1 MNHLIKNLM
10 HVMEKKISLYDKYI
24 MVLEN
29 EWECVVG
36 YSLEPLQKILN
47 EKNDLVERM
56 QKLEADRFKL
66 MKKIAETLGIPQEKL
81 NLMKLAEAKETP
93 WNKRLIKSRKKLL
106 SQIAVINDLM
116 ERIKRLMDS
125 SSLSFKRSIAFV
137 HSADEMAASPY
148 HANGRVME
156 GKTEGRMFSMDV

>member
-1 MNHLIKNLM
+1 MSHLIKNLM

-36 YSLEPLQKILN
+36 YSLEPLEKILN

-66 MKKIAETLGIPQEKL
+66 MKKISETLGIPQENL
-81 NLMKLAEAKETP
+81 NLMKLA
-93 WNKRLIKSRKKLL
+93 
-106 SQIAVINDLM
+106 
-116 ERIKRLMDS
+116 
-125 SSLSFKRSIAFV
+125 
-137 HSADEMAASPY
+137 
-148 HANGRVME
+148 
-156 GKTEGRMFSMDV
+156 